1 LVNLKP
7 KSAADGYP
15 MKVKEKTVLRF
26 LGSRTFSHGLD
37 LYLTYL
43 YLTYSL
49 IGALAERLNERLPSR
64 SRRPLEGGT
73 RFSLDREPLAA
84 PFHHCATQH
93 GDVAETRLLE
103 RDRCLCRAR
112 LRSAAEHHLLLLELI
127 EVADAPRKL
136 GDRDVFGPPLTSS
149 PLNSSGPR
157 KSMIMSAAPLPI
169 RSGNCAASSQVK
181 E

>member
-1 LVNLKP
+1 
-7 KSAADGYP
+7 
-15 MKVKEKTVLRF
+15 M
-26 LGSRTFSHGLD
+26 
-37 LYLTYL
+37 
-43 YLTYSL
+43 
-49 IGALAERLNERLPSR
+49 
-64 SRRPLEGGT
+64 EGET
-73 RFSLDREPLAA
+73 RFFLDREPLAA
-84 PFHHCATQH
+84 PFRHSATQH

-103 RDRCLCRAR
+103 RDRRPCRAR

-157 KSMIMSAAPLPI
+157 TSMIMSAAPLPI